1 MVEYLGLLIIGI
13 IIGFVIFWFK
23 NRNNQSASGDL
34 VKLKENLLN
43 QLKSE
48 YPEEYNHLIGNESVY
63 ELKDKINNLSK
74 KKIEE
79 ELNEAKINLAAEKA
93 EKDQLIKNNEFIKNQ
108 IETKEKTIKELTKGL
123 ESSTE
128 IKKLHTEAM
137 QEVRNERNENDKI
150 VIKQENFLEKLTGNY
165 QFQGHFNEDILK
177 NILNGAQLEEGRDF
191 IFNKKQ
197 ITSDI
202 EKEDKNVIPDC
213 ILNMIERSYVVD
225 AKVSLVAW
233 KKYVEEKD
241 EKIKEQY
248 LKEHI
253 DSVRGHLYDKKKGLI
268 NKDYIKIYGLKSF
281 QKVIVFFPSDNLL
294 GFTMDQDKGLFT
306 EALED
311 NFILAGPRTL
321 MSMIKV
327 FEQIKSEKKQI
338 EGMKK
343 IQDSATNIY
352 DKYVGLKESIKLT
365 FSTYRTHG
373 KRLKDVV
380 TKAWGQQ
387 GMEKEIKKLK
397 DKHGVISSERIK
409 EVNPEETEIFNV
421 SDPEEDVTI
430 INLNNDKK

>member
-1 MVEYLGLLIIGI
+1 MEYLGLLILIVGI

-23 NRNNQSASGDL
+23 NRFNQSTAENL

-48 YPEEYNHLIGNESVY
+48 YPEEYNNLIGHESVF
-63 ELKDKINNLSK
+63 ELKDKISHLNN

-79 ELNEAKINLAAEKA
+79 ELNATKINLAAEKA
-93 EKDQLIKNNEFIKNQ
+93 EKDQLIKNNEFITRQ
-108 IETKEKTIKELTKGL
+108 VSTKEQTIKDLTKCL
-123 ESSTE
+123 DSSKE
-128 IKKLHTEAM
+128 ITKLHTEAM

-150 VIKQENFLEKLTGNY
+150 VTKQENFLEKLTGNY

-191 IFNKKQ
+191 VFDKKQ

-202 EKEDKNVIPDC
+202 ERDDKNVRPDC
-213 ILNMIERSYVVD
+213 ILHMIERSYVID
-225 AKVSLVAW
+225 AKVSLIAW

-241 EKIKEQY
+241 EKIKLQH

-294 GFTMDQDKGLFT
+294 GFSMDQDKGLFS

-311 NFILAGPRTL
+311 NFI
-321 MSMIKV
+321 
-327 FEQIKSEKKQI
+327 
-338 EGMKK
+338 
-343 IQDSATNIY
+343 
-352 DKYVGLKESIKLT
+352 
-365 FSTYRTHG
+365 
-373 KRLKDVV
+373 
-380 TKAWGQQ
+380 
-387 GMEKEIKKLK
+387 
-397 DKHGVISSERIK
+397 
-409 EVNPEETEIFNV
+409 
-421 SDPEEDVTI
+421 
-430 INLNNDKK
+430 

>member
-1 MVEYLGLLIIGI
+1 MEYLGLLIIGI
-13 IIGFVIFWFK
+13 IIGFIIFWFK
-23 NRNNQSASGDL
+23 NRANQSTDDNL
-34 VKLKENLLN
+34 VKLKENLIN

-48 YPEEYNHLIGNESVY
+48 HPEEYNNLIGNESVY
-63 ELKDKINNLSK
+63 DLKDKISHLKN
-74 KKIEE
+74 KKIED
-79 ELNEAKINLAAEKA
+79 ELNQTKINLAAEKA
-93 EKDQLIKNNEFIKNQ
+93 EKDQLIKNNEFITKQVNEK
-108 IETKEKTIKELTKGL
+108 ETTIKELTKGL
-123 ESSTE
+123 DNNDE
-128 IKKLHTEAM
+128 IKKFHTEAM

-150 VIKQENFLEKLTGNY
+150 VTKQENFLEKLTGNY

-177 NILNGAQLEEGRDF
+177 NILSGAQLEEGRDF
-191 IFNKKQ
+191 IFDKKQ
-197 ITSDI
+197 ITSDL
-202 EKEDKNVIPDC
+202 ERDDKNVRPDC
-213 ILNMIERSYVVD
+213 ILHMIERSYVID

-241 EKIKEQY
+241 EKIKPNH

-253 DSVRGHLYDKKKGLI
+253 DSVRSHLYDKKKGLI

-294 GFTMDQDKGLFT
+294 GFSMDQDKGLFS

-352 DKYVGLKESIKLT
+352 DKYVGLKDSIRLT

-409 EVNPEETEIFNV
+409 EVNSEETEIFNV
-421 SDPEEDVTI
+421 SDPEDEEVI
-430 INLNNDKK
+430 INLNKDKK